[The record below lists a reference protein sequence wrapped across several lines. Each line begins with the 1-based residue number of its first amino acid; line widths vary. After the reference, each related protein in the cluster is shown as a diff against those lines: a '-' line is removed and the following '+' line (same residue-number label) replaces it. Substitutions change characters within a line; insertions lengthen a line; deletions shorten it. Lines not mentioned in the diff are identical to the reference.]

1 MFMFKRFEIFLR
13 AYELR
18 NFTEVAHALYLSQ
31 PTVSVQ
37 LKKLEEEL
45 LVPLFIREGPK
56 EVIPTKEADFLYGQ
70 LLSLRDEW
78 VYTTEQLQNIQTKN
92 EVCVIACSN
101 TCATNFVPK
110 IFKQLQMKFSTLRF
124 EIRQVNSEEVME
136 LMEKHK
142 AHIGFIEKPL
152 MHDVFERFPI
162 FEDEL
167 VLAGETDA
175 EMWMMREQESGITY
189 YNKRYLE
196 ENNIHLPII
205 EVTSNAVIVA
215 FLKEGIGKTILS
227 KELLPEEIHWNEK
240 SSYKRYFYCV
250 TRKHP
255 TTSVINQLND
265 FVKEQYEIKVEK
277 QEEPR
282 R

>member
-1 MFMFKRFEIFLR
+1 MFQRFDMFLK

-18 NFTEVAHALYLSQ
+18 NFTEVANILYLSQ

-45 LVPLFIREGPK
+45 QVPLFIRQGPK

-70 LLSLRDEW
+70 LLTLRDEW
-78 VYTTEQLQNIQTKN
+78 RYMIEQLQNIQTKK
-92 EVCVIACSN
+92 EVCIIACSN

-110 IFKQLQMKFSTLRF
+110 IFKQLQLQFPTLQF
-124 EIRQVNSEEVME
+124 EIIQANSEKVME

-152 MHDVFERFPI
+152 VHELFERFAI

-167 VLAGETDA
+167 VLAGEQDA
-175 EMWMMREQESGITY
+175 EMWLMREQESGITY

-196 ENNIHLPII
+196 EKNIHLPII
-205 EVTSNAVIVA
+205 EMTSNAVIVA

-227 KELLPEEIHWNEK
+227 KELLPEGIYWNEK
-240 SSYKRYFYCV
+240 SNYKRYFYCI

-255 TTSVINQLND
+255 TTSVINQMNV
-265 FVKEQYEIKVEK
+265 FVEEK
-277 QEEPR
+277 YKID
-282 R
+282 